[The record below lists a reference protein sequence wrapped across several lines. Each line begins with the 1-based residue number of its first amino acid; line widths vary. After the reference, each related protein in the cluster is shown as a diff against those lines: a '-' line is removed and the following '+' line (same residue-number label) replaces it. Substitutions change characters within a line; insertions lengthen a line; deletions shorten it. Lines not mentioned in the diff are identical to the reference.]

1 MINEETI
8 VSVYDD
14 KMTLLQFL
22 KTINKALD
30 EAVLTSVEVSKKGN
44 ATLSFV
50 FEFADGT
57 KIESGEI
64 VLQQGESVTDA
75 KIVDGHL
82 YLTLSNGESLDAGD
96 VKPVT
101 RFEISASQHLI
112 VYYGDGTNQDLGV
125 LSNFSNADFVAK
137 TVKQTNF
144 NYEKEFNLEANSNFG
159 IQNIYNRFV
168 EINNILYIIT
178 NFVLTNTSTQ
188 DQTIGNGYSFIG
200 FTSLTLENDIASKI
214 FDIEGNSIAN
224 ANVTNDVLIAS
235 EPALITFSNV
245 LDSTI
250 KYKSARL
257 SLTNR
262 EGANSCAVQVALNGN
277 VEDRITL
284 HPNEKIYVTARI
296 SLTLI

>member
-22 KTINKALD
+22 KTVNKALD

-82 YLTLSNGESLDAGD
+82 YLTLSNDERLDAGN

-101 RFEISASQHLI
+101 RFEINASQHLI
-112 VYYGDGTNQDLGV
+112 VYYGDGTSQDLGAILQGNV
-125 LSNFSNADFVAK
+125 NIDGNLTANSIIENMSGYSISNKNANA
-137 TVKQTNF
+137 TF
-144 NYEKEFNLEANSNFG
+144 NYAGIVKNGNKLTIALFFNFKLSEDLNVNIPFTICNINLPLDVANKLKTSAIEG
-159 IQNIYNRFV
+159 VQNIV
-168 EINNILYIIT
+168 NN
-178 NFVLTNTSTQ
+178 Q
-188 DQTIGNGYSFIG
+188 
-200 FTSLTLENDIASKI
+200 K
-214 FDIEGNSIAN
+214 
-224 ANVTNDVLIAS
+224 
-235 EPALITFSNV
+235 
-245 LDSTI
+245 
-250 KYKSARL
+250 
-257 SLTNR
+257 
-262 EGANSCAVQVALNGN
+262 QVVNYALNGMQEAN
-277 VEDRITL
+277 LITYRYGQSLVINLSPLETPMLATRDYIARVEMTFLLSD
-284 HPNEKIYVTARI
+284 NMAV
-296 SLTLI
+296 

>member
-22 KTINKALD
+22 KTVNKALD

-82 YLTLSNGESLDAGD
+82 YLTLSNDERLDAGN

-101 RFEISASQHLI
+101 RFEINASQHLI
-112 VYYGDGTNQDLGV
+112 VYYGDGTSQDLGPIFSGNV
-125 LSNFSNADFVAK
+125 NIDGNF
-137 TVKQTNF
+137 T
-144 NYEKEFNLEANSNFG
+144 ANSIVENMSGYVAHVPNVEGYKKEG
-159 IQNIYNRFV
+159 IFLSCVKTGNKITFV
-168 EINNILYIIT
+168 ISMDIT
-178 NFVLTNTSTQ
+178 KAEGAGSTLSL
-188 DQTIGNGYSFIG
+188 GY
-200 FTSLTLENDIASKI
+200 
-214 FDIEGNSIAN
+214 FDIPSSVGIKLIPSSVGN
-224 ANVTNDVLIAS
+224 ANYIDNRKLQCFS
-235 EPALITFSNV
+235 ALQSAVEVNAWCSKNSNTMITFACIGSPMVVNTKYNV
-245 LDSTI
+245 RYEATFL
-250 KYKSARL
+250 
-257 SLTNR
+257 
-262 EGANSCAVQVALNGN
+262 LNDN
-277 VEDRITL
+277 MV
-284 HPNEKIYVTARI
+284 
-296 SLTLI
+296 S

>member
-50 FEFADGT
+50 FDFADGT

-82 YLTLSNGESLDAGD
+82 YLTLSNDERLDAGN

-101 RFEISASQHLI
+101 RFEINASQHLI
-112 VYYGDGTNQDLGV
+112 VYYGDGTSQDLGAILQGNV
-125 LSNFSNADFVAK
+125 NIDG
-137 TVKQTNF
+137 
-144 NYEKEFNLEANSNFG
+144 NLTANSIIENMNG
-159 IQNIYNRFV
+159 YKLKSTK
-168 EINNILYIIT
+168 INDDDKRYISIVKTGNKIT
-178 NFVLTNTSTQ
+178 FVLTGTIAINDNANIELGSFEIPSSIGNRLFPNIDVDRILLNDVIATAGRVEQRYTFALYMTKWNNTSITF
-188 DQTIGNGYSFIG
+188 Y
-200 FTSLTLENDIASKI
+200 ASKLNHPPVAYI
-214 FDIEGNSIAN
+214 NGNYIIRA
-224 ANVTNDVLIAS
+224 
-235 EPALITFSNV
+235 EITFLLSNNMEV
-245 LDSTI
+245 
-250 KYKSARL
+250 
-257 SLTNR
+257 
-262 EGANSCAVQVALNGN
+262 ANNA
-277 VEDRITL
+277 
-284 HPNEKIYVTARI
+284 
-296 SLTLI
+296 